1 MTKMRRFQLG
11 IFHEPMSIIGRLVKL
26 ADTPD
31 LGSGA
36 ERRRGST
43 PRAATFLS
51 FGRQALKHR
60 GTGGGVHRGL
70 CCLDTKKALFLK
82 EKQGFCVVGVK
93 GFEPSTLWSQTR
105 CASQAALHPEPMLS
119 SLTRSNH
126 TSP

>member
-60 GTGGGVHRGL
+60 CTGGGRPSGAVLSGHEKSLVSQGKTRLLRSRGERIRTFDPL
-70 CCLDTKKALFLK
+70 VPN
-82 EKQGFCVVGVK
+82 QM
-93 GFEPSTLWSQTR
+93 R
-105 CASQAALHPEPMLS
+105 
-119 SLTRSNH
+119 
-126 TSP
+126 